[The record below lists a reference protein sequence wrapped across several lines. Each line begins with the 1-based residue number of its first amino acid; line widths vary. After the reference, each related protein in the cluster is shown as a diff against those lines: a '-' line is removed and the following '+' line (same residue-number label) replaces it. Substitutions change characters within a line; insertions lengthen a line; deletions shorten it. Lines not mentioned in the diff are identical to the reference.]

1 VRCDGDCDVATT
13 CNTDDALLISSSSS
27 SSSLL
32 LIIIDTSIIIA
43 IGVVIIVTIYNI
55 LFGTATAI
63 AKSQALGQAV
73 KQREFGW
80 TTFAGQI
87 DVAALGG
94 SQWFARCVDRWS

>member
-13 CNTDDALLISSSSS
+13 CNTDDALLISSS
-27 SSSLL
+27 LL
-32 LIIIDTSIIIA
+32 LIIDTTIIIA